1 MLERTRLFMI
11 TATNVAVLCYA
22 AGLAWPW
29 PSSSSSSSFVVEAW
43 WGTRCD
49 PPCVRGN
56 ERIMRQKEHGTS
68 HGPVQA
74 NLRWNCDAEIAD
86 RICNFN
92 RHYAERSDYWSDTA
106 TFLQQE
112 TGETLPVLFYDSN
125 TGRLLFTVPV
135 NRTWHDFMQES
146 RTHGWPSFRD
156 AEVHWDN
163 VRVLPNGETVSTA
176 GTHLGHN
183 LPDELGN
190 RYCIN
195 LVSIAGFPVVVA
207 PSTKSI
213 PKQRQR

>member
-1 MLERTRLFMI
+1 MI
-11 TATNVAVLCYA
+11 TATNVAALFYA
-22 AGLAWPW
+22 ARLAW
-29 PSSSSSSSFVVEAW
+29 PSSSSSPSFVVVEARR
-43 WGTRCD
+43 GTRCD

-68 HGPVQA
+68 SVPVQT
-74 NLRWNCDAEIAD
+74 NLRWNCNAKIAD

-92 RHYAERSDYWSDTA
+92 RHYAERSDYWSDTS
-106 TFLQQE
+106 TFLQEE
-112 TGETLPVLFYDSN
+112 TGELPVQFYDSN

-135 NRTWHDFMQES
+135 NRTWEDFVLES
-146 RTHGWPSFRD
+146 RKEGWPSFRD
-156 AEVHWDN
+156 GEVNWDN

-195 LVSIAGFPVVVA
+195 LVSIAGLPVAA
-207 PSTKSI
+207 PSVKSV
-213 PKQRQR
+213 PQ